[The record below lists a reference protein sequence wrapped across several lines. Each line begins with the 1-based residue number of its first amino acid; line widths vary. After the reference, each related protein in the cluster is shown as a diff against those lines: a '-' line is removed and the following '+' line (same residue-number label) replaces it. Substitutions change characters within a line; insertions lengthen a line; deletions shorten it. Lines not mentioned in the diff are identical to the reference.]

1 MKEALKDQVQDVK
14 VSSRLKSHP
23 VCLVSGEGVSFEM
36 EKVLNQMPDGQ
47 NIKAGRILEINPNH
61 QIFEALQTVF
71 EKDKS
76 LIQDYASLLYDQ
88 ALLIEGFSIDDPVG
102 FSNKICDLMVKANQ

>member
-1 MKEALKDQVQDVK
+1 MNSAIFIDSFFL
-14 VSSRLKSHP
+14 P

-61 QIFEALQTVF
+61 QIFTALQSIF
-71 EKDKS
+71 EKDKEKVK
-76 LIQDYASLLYDQ
+76 DYASLLYDQ
-88 ALLIEGFSIDDPVG
+88 ALLIEGFTIDDPVG
-102 FSNKICDLMVKANQ
+102 FSNKVCALMVEANK